1 MTTIASV
8 GSYGPFGP
16 NGRPATI
23 VAMHKLG
30 QPKDGQQLVA
40 LRIRPDAVNGPKDV
54 AKDPAVRP
62 LTRSDGPPLPLQP
75 VEDQGPR
82 VAPGAARSA
91 AELSPGEKAEVTR
104 LRQRDQQVRQEEEAH
119 AAVAGNL
126 SGPIQ
131 YVYQTGPDGRAY
143 AVGGSV
149 PIRTSAVGGGPE
161 QIARAGAKLAAAAHA
176 ATNPSAADLRVAREA
191 YRLAAQGQQDTQAK
205 RSRDILV

>member
-1 MTTIASV
+1 MTTITSV

-23 VAMHKLG
+23 VAVQELG

-40 LRIRPDAVNGPKDV
+40 LRIRPEAVNQPSKVGKGQAARHLNSSDASLLSARAENTRGPQV
-54 AKDPAVRP
+54 QPA
-62 LTRSDGPPLPLQP
+62 
-75 VEDQGPR
+75 
-82 VAPGAARSA
+82 AARSA
-91 AELSPGEKAEVTR
+91 AELTPGEKAEVTR
-104 LRQRDQQVRQEEEAH
+104 LRQRDQQVRQEEKAH

-126 SGPIQ
+126 AGPIQ

-149 PIRTSAVGGGPE
+149 PIRTSAASGGPE

-191 YRLAAQGQQDTQAK
+191 YRLAAQGQQGTQAK
-205 RSRDILV
+205 GSRDFLV